1 MRDCLCHS
9 NLALCG
15 RAAQWNEIYSSIF
28 IKVTGRPSLQH
39 TSVVGTQLYGRYAK
53 IRQVIGKLGN
63 LYCSEVEEE
72 KKTSRRSKVQKA
84 VQDLLK

>member
-15 RAAQWNEIYSSIF
+15 RAAQWNEIYSSIS
-28 IKVTGRPSLQH
+28 IKVTGRPSLQQ

-63 LYCSEVEEE
+63 LYCSEVL
-72 KKTSRRSKVQKA
+72 TSRRSEVQKA